1 MLFSL
6 HTQKSY
12 CKKFSLQYV
21 NSSGKEV
28 VMAKFQ
34 YRIIADKIFA
44 EVKAGKLLPG
54 MPVPSSRELCRNFNV
69 SQVTA
74 VHALNYLAQRGFLL
88 HKPGQNYYISR
99 KLDDSQNSF
108 RFLTMLFRH
117 ISTGNVEYYG
127 NQIIAGI
134 MHEAAIAAVGTY
146 FSHSASQTIYA
157 HKTDF
162 SQTVEEA
169 LSLTRQNIG
178 FIADYQIP
186 DEILEEIRTETN
198 LPIVVIGRQ
207 SSLPDIRSVVL
218 DVYPGYKFT
227 LQTLKRLGYDAFI
240 CCESHVLQHY
250 EGAQQHL
257 FFEELSSQ
265 EKTII
270 YPAFTNFVA
279 SRQNELLKKALNTFS
294 GSRIAIFATSDTT
307 ARGIV
312 NGLKSMGI
320 RVPEDVGVVGFY
332 GTRQATEYSPKLC
345 CLSIQPELLGRT
357 AVQLLLS
364 QENQTS
370 LIKLPMDFVFGETI

>member
-1 MLFSL
+1 
-6 HTQKSY
+6 
-12 CKKFSLQYV
+12 
-21 NSSGKEV
+21 
-28 VMAKFQ
+28 MAKFQ
-34 YRIIADKIFA
+34 YRMIADKILA
-44 EVKAGKLLPG
+44 DMKSGKLLPG
-54 MPVPSSRELCRNFNV
+54 MPAPSSRELCRSYNV

-74 VHALNYLAQRGFLL
+74 VHALTYLAQRGFLL

-99 KLDDSQNSF
+99 KSDDFQNKN
-108 RFLTMLFRH
+108 RFLTLLFRH
-117 ISTGNVEYYG
+117 ISTGNIEYYG

-146 FSHSASQTIYA
+146 FSPSAAQTIYA

-162 SQTVEEA
+162 SQTLEEA
-169 LSLTRQNIG
+169 LSLPRQNIG

-186 DEILEEIRTETN
+186 DEILEEIRTETG

-207 SSLPDIRSVVL
+207 SSLPDVRSVVL

-227 LQTLKRLGYDAFI
+227 LQTLKRLGYNAFV
-240 CCESHVLQHY
+240 CCESHVLTHY

-257 FFEELSSQ
+257 FFKELSEQ

-270 YPAFTNFVA
+270 YPAFTNFVS
-279 SRQNELLKKALNTFS
+279 SRQNELLRKALNTFS
-294 GSRIAIFATSDTT
+294 GSRTAILATTDTV
-307 ARGIV
+307 ARSIV
-312 NGLKSMGI
+312 NNLKNMGI
-320 RVPEDVGVVGFY
+320 KVPEDAGVVGFY

-364 QENQTS
+364 QENHNT
-370 LIKLPMDFVFGETI
+370 LNKLPMDFVFGETI

>member
-1 MLFSL
+1 
-6 HTQKSY
+6 
-12 CKKFSLQYV
+12 
-21 NSSGKEV
+21 
-28 VMAKFQ
+28 MAKFQ
-34 YRIIADKIFA
+34 YRIIADKILA
-44 EVKAGKLLPG
+44 EVKSGRLLPG
-54 MPVPSSRELCRNFNV
+54 MPAPSSRELCRNFNV

-99 KLDDSQNSF
+99 KLDDNQKSL

-117 ISTGNVEYYG
+117 ISTGSIDNYG

-134 MHEAAIAAVGTY
+134 MREAAIAAVGTY
-146 FSHSASQTIYA
+146 FSHSAAQTIYA

-162 SQTVEEA
+162 SQTLEES
-169 LSLTRQNIG
+169 LSLPRQNIG

-207 SSLPDIRSVVL
+207 SSLPDVRSVVL

-227 LQTLKRLGYDAFI
+227 LQTLKRLGYNAFI
-240 CCESHVLQHY
+240 CCESHVLRHY
-250 EGAQQHL
+250 EGSQQHL
-257 FFEELSSQ
+257 FFEELSAQ

-270 YPAFTNFVA
+270 YPAFTNWVA
-279 SRQNELLKKALNTFS
+279 SRQNELP
-294 GSRIAIFATSDTT
+294 GSRVAILTTSDSM
-307 ARGIV
+307 ARSIV
-312 NGLKSMGI
+312 NGFKSIGI

-345 CLSIQPELLGRT
+345 SLSIQPELLGRT